1 MERLADRYHVIAADL
16 YGSGK
21 SPPWPEER
29 PMWLDDQIALLA
41 PAFERAGERFHL
53 VGHSY
58 GGAIALKAALRFPAK
73 LESLVLY
80 EPVLFSVLLANAP
93 QSEAAREIMDVRDDT
108 AHLGPEAVAERFID
122 YWMGAATWAAMPQS
136 RRAALAQ
143 AVRSM
148 KPEWHSAFN
157 EPTPLEAWRHLEVPT
172 LLLTGTA
179 STSAARAVA
188 RLLAGALPRVRVEEL
203 EGAAHMAPVTDPVR
217 VNALIERF
225 LAHG

>member
-1 MERLADRYHVIAADL
+1 MERLADRFHVIAADL

-21 SPPWPEER
+21 SPPWPEAR

-41 PAFERAGERFHL
+41 PAFERAGEGFHL

-58 GGAIALKAALRFPAK
+58 GGAVALKAALRFPKK
-73 LESLVLY
+73 LKSLVLY
-80 EPVLFSVLLANAP
+80 EPVLFSVLLSDAP

-122 YWMGAATWAAMPQS
+122 YWMGAGTWAVMPQS
-136 RRAALAQ
+136 RRDTLAQ

-157 EPTPLEAWRHLEVPT
+157 EPTPLEAWRALDVPT
-172 LLLTGTA
+172 LLLTGSA
-179 STSAARAVA
+179 STAAARGVVRLVA
-188 RLLAGALPRVRVEEL
+188 GVLPRVQVEEL
-203 EGAAHMAPVTDPVR
+203 AGMGHMAPVSDPAR
-217 VNALIERF
+217 VNPLIERF
-225 LAHG
+225 LLQA